1 MKKFKDILEAKTST
15 FDLQENTV
23 NYLSVKQLTD
33 YREITNKF
41 LMQETRDIIE
51 FLIKNNASYIS
62 ELPGA
67 DKDENARAG
76 FYKSKLPKQEKYQD
90 LWRAI
95 HTVVTAGRTLEIP
108 VFQTQDQFDAV
119 INHRASLDEIVIDL
133 TSEKSRNA
141 VVEKYKPLIWKMVN
155 AWNKKCTLSTDELYS
170 AALEGMTW
178 AMNYYGKGKGGKVQQ
193 RREST
198 MSPEELEELSKKM
211 HSSMTFGQFAAYKIR
226 VAILEAIKNESR
238 TVRVAVSAQ
247 QREYKEKGSIKTN
260 NTISGNKTVSTDKDG
275 NGKTMFDF
283 MGSAEEATRELDNQD
298 LQKLWKEIFKKLEET
313 FDKKIMDVWY
323 SYNGLNGYE
332 KMKNKEIARKYKV
345 VPSNISYYLNKVNN
359 FIRTDKKMYS
369 MISDV
374 YELMKECLHD
384 NDEQDDEMIP
394 VVEKSTSTMFDDD
407 EDMQS

>member
-1 MKKFKDILEAKTST
+1 MKTFREITEAKTNT
-15 FDLQENTV
+15 FDLQEDTV
-23 NYLSVKQLTD
+23 NYLSQKQLTD
-33 YREITNKF
+33 YRDITNKF
-41 LMQETRDIIE
+41 LMQETRNIIE

-67 DKDENARAG
+67 DKDENALAG
-76 FYKSKLPKQEKYQD
+76 FYKSKMPKQEKYQQ
-90 LWRAI
+90 LWRDI
-95 HTVVTAGRTLEIP
+95 HAVVSAGRTLEIP
-108 VFQTQDQFDAV
+108 VFQTREQFDAV
-119 INHRASLDEIVIDL
+119 INHKASLDEIVIDL
-133 TSEKSRNA
+133 TSEKSRNEI
-141 VVEKYKPLIWKMVN
+141 VEKYKPLIWKMVN
-155 AWNKKCTLSTDELYS
+155 SWNKKCTLSIDELYS

-198 MSPEELEELSKKM
+198 LSQEELDELSKKM
-211 HSSMTFGQFAAYKIR
+211 HSSMTFGQYAAYKIR

-247 QREYKEKGSIKTN
+247 QREYKKNGSIKTN
-260 NTISGNKTVSTDKDG
+260 NTVSGNKTVSTDKDG

-283 MGSAEEATRELDNQD
+283 IGSAEDASRELDNQD
-298 LQKLWKEIFKKLEET
+298 LQKLWEDIFKKLEQT

-332 KMKNKEIARKYKV
+332 KMKNKEIAKKYKV

-359 FIRTDKKMYS
+359 FIRTDKKLYS

-374 YELMKECLHD
+374 YELMRECLHD
-384 NDEQDDEMIP
+384 RDEESDEMIP
-394 VVEKSTSTMFDDD
+394 VVESHQSSMFDED
-407 EDMQS
+407 EDML

>member
-1 MKKFKDILEAKTST
+1 MKTFREITEAKTNT
-15 FDLQENTV
+15 FDLQEDTV
-23 NYLSVKQLTD
+23 NYLSQKQLTD
-33 YREITNKF
+33 YRDITNKF
-41 LMQETRDIIE
+41 LMQETRNIIE

-67 DKDENARAG
+67 DKDENALAG
-76 FYKSKLPKQEKYQD
+76 FYKSKMPKQKKYQQ
-90 LWRAI
+90 LWRDI
-95 HTVVTAGRTLEIP
+95 HAVVSAGRTLEIP
-108 VFQTQDQFDAV
+108 VFQTRDQFDAV
-119 INHRASLDEIVIDL
+119 INHKASLDEIVIDL
-133 TSEKSRNA
+133 TSEKSRNEI
-141 VVEKYKPLIWKMVN
+141 VEKYKPLIWKMVN
-155 AWNKKCTLSTDELYS
+155 SWNKKCTLSIDELYS

-198 MSPEELEELSKKM
+198 LSQEELDELSKKM
-211 HSSMTFGQFAAYKIR
+211 HSSMTFGQYAAYKIR

-247 QREYKEKGSIKTN
+247 QREYKKNGSIKTN
-260 NTISGNKTVSTDKDG
+260 NTVSGNKTVSTDKDG

-283 MGSAEEATRELDNQD
+283 IGSAEDASRELDNQD
-298 LQKLWKEIFKKLEET
+298 LQKLWEDIFKKLEQT

-332 KMKNKEIARKYKV
+332 KMKNKEIAKKYKV

-359 FIRTDKKMYS
+359 FIRTDKKLYS

-374 YELMKECLHD
+374 YELMRECLHD
-384 NDEQDDEMIP
+384 RDEESDEMIP
-394 VVEKSTSTMFDDD
+394 VVESHQSSMFDDD
-407 EDMQS
+407 EDML

>member
-1 MKKFKDILEAKTST
+1 MKTFREISEAKTNT
-15 FDLQENTV
+15 FDLQEDTV
-23 NYLSVKQLTD
+23 NYLSQKQLTD
-33 YREITNKF
+33 YRDITNKF
-41 LMQETRDIIE
+41 LMQETRNIIE

-67 DKDENARAG
+67 DKDENALAG
-76 FYKSKLPKQEKYQD
+76 FYKSKMPKQEKYQQ
-90 LWRAI
+90 LWRDI
-95 HTVVTAGRTLEIP
+95 HAVVSAGRTLEIP
-108 VFQTQDQFDAV
+108 VFQTREQFDAV
-119 INHRASLDEIVIDL
+119 INHKASLDEIVIDL
-133 TSEKSRNA
+133 TSEKSRNEI
-141 VVEKYKPLIWKMVN
+141 VEKYKPLIWKMVN
-155 AWNKKCTLSTDELYS
+155 SWNKKCTLSIDELYS

-198 MSPEELEELSKKM
+198 LSQEELDELSKKM
-211 HSSMTFGQFAAYKIR
+211 HSSMTFGQYAAYKIR

-247 QREYKEKGSIKTN
+247 QREYKKNGSIKTN
-260 NTISGNKTVSTDKDG
+260 NTVSGNKTVSTDKDG

-283 MGSAEEATRELDNQD
+283 IGSAEDASRELDNQD
-298 LQKLWKEIFKKLEET
+298 LQKLWEDIFKKLEQT

-332 KMKNKEIARKYKV
+332 KMKNKEIAKKYKV

-359 FIRTDKKMYS
+359 FIRTDKKLYS

-374 YELMKECLHD
+374 YELMRECLHD
-384 NDEQDDEMIP
+384 RDEESDEMIP
-394 VVEKSTSTMFDDD
+394 VVESHHSSMFDDD
-407 EDMQS
+407 EDML

>member
-1 MKKFKDILEAKTST
+1 MKTFREISEAKTNT
-15 FDLQENTV
+15 FDLQEDTV
-23 NYLSVKQLTD
+23 NYLSQKQLTD
-33 YREITNKF
+33 YRDITNKF
-41 LMQETRDIIE
+41 LMQETRNIIE

-67 DKDENARAG
+67 DKDENALAG
-76 FYKSKLPKQEKYQD
+76 FYKSKMPKQEKYQQ
-90 LWRAI
+90 LWRDI
-95 HTVVTAGRTLEIP
+95 HAVVSAGRTLEIP
-108 VFQTQDQFDAV
+108 VFQTRDQFDAV
-119 INHRASLDEIVIDL
+119 INHKASLDEIVIDL
-133 TSEKSRNA
+133 TSEKSRNEI
-141 VVEKYKPLIWKMVN
+141 VEKYKPLIWKMVN
-155 AWNKKCTLSTDELYS
+155 SWNKKCTLSIDELYS

-198 MSPEELEELSKKM
+198 LSQEELDELSKKM
-211 HSSMTFGQFAAYKIR
+211 HSSMTFGQYAAYKIR

-247 QREYKEKGSIKTN
+247 QREYKKNGSIKTN
-260 NTISGNKTVSTDKDG
+260 NTVSGNKTVSTDKDG

-283 MGSAEEATRELDNQD
+283 IGSAEDASRELDNQD
-298 LQKLWKEIFKKLEET
+298 LQKLWEDIFKKLEQT

-332 KMKNKEIARKYKV
+332 KMKNKEIAKKYKV

-359 FIRTDKKMYS
+359 FIRTDKKLYS

-374 YELMKECLHD
+374 YELMRECLHD
-384 NDEQDDEMIP
+384 RDEESDEMIP
-394 VVEKSTSTMFDDD
+394 VVESHQSSMFDED
-407 EDMQS
+407 EDML

>member
-1 MKKFKDILEAKTST
+1 MKTFREISEAKTNT
-15 FDLQENTV
+15 FDLQEDTV
-23 NYLSVKQLTD
+23 NYLSQKQLTD
-33 YREITNKF
+33 YRDITNKF
-41 LMQETRDIIE
+41 LMQETRNIIE

-67 DKDENARAG
+67 DKDENALAG
-76 FYKSKLPKQEKYQD
+76 FYKSKMPKQEKYQQ
-90 LWRAI
+90 LWRDI
-95 HTVVTAGRTLEIP
+95 HAVVSAGRTLEIP
-108 VFQTQDQFDAV
+108 VFQTRDQFDAV
-119 INHRASLDEIVIDL
+119 INHKASLDEIVIDL
-133 TSEKSRNA
+133 TSEKSRNEI
-141 VVEKYKPLIWKMVN
+141 VEKYKPLIWKMVN
-155 AWNKKCTLSTDELYS
+155 SWNKKCTLSIDELYS

-198 MSPEELEELSKKM
+198 LSQEELDELSKKM
-211 HSSMTFGQFAAYKIR
+211 HSSMTFGQYAAYKIR

-247 QREYKEKGSIKTN
+247 QREYKKNGSIKTN
-260 NTISGNKTVSTDKDG
+260 NTVSGNKTVSTDKDG

-283 MGSAEEATRELDNQD
+283 IGSAEDASRELDNQD
-298 LQKLWKEIFKKLEET
+298 LQKLWEEIFKKLEET

-332 KMKNKEIARKYKV
+332 KMKNKEIAKKYKV

-359 FIRTDKKMYS
+359 FIRTDKKLYS

-374 YELMKECLHD
+374 YELMRECLHD
-384 NDEQDDEMIP
+384 RDEESDEMIP
-394 VVEKSTSTMFDDD
+394 VVESHQSSMFDDD
-407 EDMQS
+407 EDML

>member
-1 MKKFKDILEAKTST
+1 MKTFREISEAKTNT
-15 FDLQENTV
+15 FDLQEDTV
-23 NYLSVKQLTD
+23 NYLSQKQLTD
-33 YREITNKF
+33 YRDITNKF
-41 LMQETRDIIE
+41 LMQETRNIIE

-67 DKDENARAG
+67 DKDENALAG
-76 FYKSKLPKQEKYQD
+76 FYKSKMPKQEKYQQ
-90 LWRAI
+90 LWRDI
-95 HTVVTAGRTLEIP
+95 HAVVSAGRTLEIP
-108 VFQTQDQFDAV
+108 VFQTRDQFDAV
-119 INHRASLDEIVIDL
+119 INHKASLDEIVIDL
-133 TSEKSRNA
+133 TSEKSRNEI
-141 VVEKYKPLIWKMVN
+141 VEKYKPLIWKMVN
-155 AWNKKCTLSTDELYS
+155 SWNKKCTLSIDELYS

-198 MSPEELEELSKKM
+198 LSQEELDELSKKM
-211 HSSMTFGQFAAYKIR
+211 HSSMTFGQYAAYKIR

-247 QREYKEKGSIKTN
+247 QREYKKNGSIKTN
-260 NTISGNKTVSTDKDG
+260 NTVSGNKTVSTDKDG

-283 MGSAEEATRELDNQD
+283 IGSAEDASRELDNQD
-298 LQKLWKEIFKKLEET
+298 LQKLWEDIFKKLEQT

-332 KMKNKEIARKYKV
+332 KMKNKEIAKKYKV

-359 FIRTDKKMYS
+359 FIRTDKKLYA

-374 YELMKECLHD
+374 YELMRECLHD
-384 NDEQDDEMIP
+384 RDEESDEMIP
-394 VVEKSTSTMFDDD
+394 VVESHQSSMFDDD
-407 EDMQS
+407 EDML

>member
-1 MKKFKDILEAKTST
+1 MKTFREISEAKTNT
-15 FDLQENTV
+15 FDLQEDTV
-23 NYLSVKQLTD
+23 NYLSQKQLTD
-33 YREITNKF
+33 YRDITNKF
-41 LMQETRDIIE
+41 LMQETRNIIE

-67 DKDENARAG
+67 DKDENALAG
-76 FYKSKLPKQEKYQD
+76 FYKSKMPKQEKYQQ
-90 LWRAI
+90 LWRDI
-95 HTVVTAGRTLEIP
+95 HAVVSAGRTLEIP
-108 VFQTQDQFDAV
+108 VFQTRDQFDAV
-119 INHRASLDEIVIDL
+119 INHKASLDEIVIDL
-133 TSEKSRNA
+133 TSEKSRNEI
-141 VVEKYKPLIWKMVN
+141 VEKYKPLIWKMVN
-155 AWNKKCTLSTDELYS
+155 SWNKKCTLSIDELYS

-198 MSPEELEELSKKM
+198 LSQEELDELSKKM
-211 HSSMTFGQFAAYKIR
+211 HSSMTFGQYAAYKIR

-247 QREYKEKGSIKTN
+247 QREYKKNGSIKTN
-260 NTISGNKTVSTDKDG
+260 NTVSGNKTVSTDKDG

-283 MGSAEEATRELDNQD
+283 IGSAEDASRELDNQD
-298 LQKLWKEIFKKLEET
+298 LQKLWEDIFKKLEQT

-332 KMKNKEIARKYKV
+332 KMKNKEIAKKYKV

-359 FIRTDKKMYS
+359 FIRTDKKLYS

-374 YELMKECLHD
+374 YELMRECLHD
-384 NDEQDDEMIP
+384 RDEESDEMIP
-394 VVEKSTSTMFDDD
+394 VVESHQSSMFDDD
-407 EDMQS
+407 EDML

>member
-1 MKKFKDILEAKTST
+1 MKTFREISEAKTNT
-15 FDLQENTV
+15 FDLQEDTV
-23 NYLSVKQLTD
+23 NYLSQKQLTD
-33 YREITNKF
+33 YRDITNKF
-41 LMQETRDIIE
+41 LMQETRNIIE

-67 DKDENARAG
+67 DKDENALAG
-76 FYKSKLPKQEKYQD
+76 FYKSKMPKQEKYQQ
-90 LWRAI
+90 LWRDI
-95 HTVVTAGRTLEIP
+95 HAVVSAGRTLEIP
-108 VFQTQDQFDAV
+108 VFQTRDQFDAV
-119 INHRASLDEIVIDL
+119 INHKASLDEIVIDL
-133 TSEKSRNA
+133 TSEKSRNEI
-141 VVEKYKPLIWKMVN
+141 VEKYKPLIWKMVN
-155 AWNKKCTLSTDELYS
+155 SWNKKCTLSIDELYS

-198 MSPEELEELSKKM
+198 LSQEELDELSKKM
-211 HSSMTFGQFAAYKIR
+211 HSSMTFGQYAAYKIR

-247 QREYKEKGSIKTN
+247 QREYKKNGSIKTN
-260 NTISGNKTVSTDKDG
+260 NTVSGNKTVSTDKDG

-283 MGSAEEATRELDNQD
+283 IGSAEDASRELDNQD
-298 LQKLWKEIFKKLEET
+298 LQKLWEDIFKKLEQT

-332 KMKNKEIARKYKV
+332 KMKNKEIAKKYKV

-359 FIRTDKKMYS
+359 FIRTDKKLYS

-374 YELMKECLHD
+374 YELMRECLHD
-384 NDEQDDEMIP
+384 RDEESDEMIP
-394 VVEKSTSTMFDDD
+394 VVETHQSSMFDED
-407 EDMQS
+407 EDML